1 MVTALCELHRSW
13 DPARDTP
20 LADVVDRYAQWLP
33 QRALDPR
40 SVLLVAETNLVVIG
54 FLVATIER
62 NIPIYTLTEFGFI
75 HDLWVDPSH
84 RKQGHARALTL
95 AALDRFRALGV
106 RQVRLD
112 TAHAN
117 GPARHLFASCG
128 LRPGPTEML
137 IDFAESAHI

>member
-1 MVTALCELHRSW
+1 MVAALCELHRSW

-40 SVLLVAETNLVVIG
+40 SVLLVAEAGSTVIG
-54 FLVATIER
+54 FLVATIDR

-75 HDLWVDPSH
+75 HDLWVEPAY
-84 RKQGHARALTL
+84 RKQGHAKALTL
-95 AALDRFRALGV
+95 AALERFRALGV

-117 GPARHLFASCG
+117 DPARRLFASCG

-137 IDFAESAHI
+137 IDFGESVHT